1 MLPEEQ
7 EKFLQIENI
16 AQLEKFL
23 SKYYFNEKEDEKVK
37 DCIKLYTSSVQE
49 LKKLYKYEFG
59 KTPAFNLSNKLKL
72 QNTLKDTEKYKD
84 CDANT
89 FKKLCRDKITENI
102 TEEELT
108 EWLQKNGG
116 YEKVINPPHKV
127 LVEDFFNRLNT
138 FTYYKSVF
146 VENKVCGLDLSPFR
160 EKVPTII
167 RGIYANVLSVTKILN
182 MGGLEL
188 LDNIVYCI
196 SEQFG
201 MSNLQLNEDGTIQ
214 LREIDKSHQIKKTIN
229 IHDEEKLVLFEWN
242 KSIIFCE
249 GFQIIEII
257 PGNNANNFTVIP
269 EGLYNYILVCFDMG
283 SEKKY
288 RLYLAESQPLEI
300 GSKHWNI
307 MAKVND
313 DLLAEKENQDTNV
326 VIITAGE
333 MDISEMELLFNF
345 FSGTIFT
352 KILKGECEII
362 TGLNYDESSDDFC
375 HSTVYEYFLAP
386 YMKKFLKSCHSNED
400 FTFDYTPEHL
410 IETKTLTEKG
420 LIFDQSYYEKL
431 QGMEGN
437 SPECNIPGIQELK

>member
-1 MLPEEQ
+1 MSPEEK
-7 EKFLQIENI
+7 EEFLKIENT

-23 SKYYFNEKEDEKVK
+23 SKYYFNEEDEKVK
-37 DCIKLYTSSVQE
+37 NCIKLYTSSVPE
-49 LKKLYKYEFG
+49 LKILYKHEFG
-59 KTPAFNLSNKLKL
+59 KNPAFNLSNKLKL
-72 QNTLKDTEKYKD
+72 QNTLKETEKYKD
-84 CDANT
+84 CDPNT
-89 FKKLCRDKITENI
+89 FKKLYRDKIVEN
-102 TEEELT
+102 TKEEELV

-116 YEKVINPPHKV
+116 YEDGEISHKV
-127 LVEDFFNRLNT
+127 LVEEFFNRLNT

-146 VENKVCGLDLSPFR
+146 VENRVCGLDLSPFR
-160 EKVPTII
+160 KKVPTII
-167 RGIYANVLSVTKILN
+167 RGIYANVLSVSKILN
-182 MGGLEL
+182 LGGLEL

-201 MSNLQLNEDGTIQ
+201 MRNLQSNEDGTIK
-214 LREIDKSHQIKKTIN
+214 LREIDKLHQIKKTIN

-249 GFQIIEII
+249 GFQIKEII
-257 PGNNANNFTVIP
+257 PGNNDINFAKLP
-269 EGLYNYILVCFDMG
+269 EGLYNYILVCFDIG
-283 SEKKY
+283 SDKKY
-288 RLYLAESQPLEI
+288 RLYMAESQPLEI

-313 DLLAEKENQDTNV
+313 DLLAEKETQDTKV

-333 MDISEMELLFNF
+333 IAISGMKLLFNF

-352 KILKGECEII
+352 KILKGDCEII

-386 YMKKFLKSCHSNED
+386 YMKIFLEGCNSNED
-400 FTFDYTPEHL
+400 FRFDYTPNHL

-437 SPECNIPGIQELK
+437 SPKCNIPGIQELK